1 MAPRDYIQTVS
12 QIFRGMT
19 PSVPTGISTVSVLSV
34 TVFAIQASLA
44 LTPGTFSVGSDALR
58 SGHLHRL
65 ILFPLY
71 HRSSTQLLLSIT
83 TFVFLSRT
91 LENGLGTVR
100 FLFLFV
106 VLSTCTGLLYSVLD
120 LLLDKGD
127 PHHTEGLVP
136 AALAC
141 VALSTMHSNMSK
153 GFLCGVSF
161 STMALPW
168 VFVMATSVLIPHAV
182 LPCNIT
188 AALVGG
194 IHGKGWFSYLDLTEA
209 RAGVLEKMMPFRLL
223 RKITL
228 VTFVPASTEERR
240 KTLLPQVNPTPGSYP
255 VQAYAPLSS
264 INSAGAK
271 DMTYEGWV
279 TSPPTPAASCSEQ
292 APAIAAPSV

>member
-1 MAPRDYIQTVS
+1 MARRDYLQMIS

-19 PSVPTGISTVSVLSV
+19 PSITSGILTVSVLSV
-34 TVFAIQASLA
+34 TVFGIQTSLE
-44 LTPGTFSVGSDALR
+44 LTPGVFSVGSGVLR

-65 ILFPLY
+65 LLFSLY

-83 TFVFLSRT
+83 TFVFLSRS
-91 LENGLGTVR
+91 LEKGLGTVR
-100 FLFLFV
+100 FLFLFL

-120 LLLDKGD
+120 LLLAEGD
-127 PHHTEGLVP
+127 AHHTEGLVP

-141 VALSTMHSNMSK
+141 VALTTMHSNMSK

-168 VFVMATSVLIPHAV
+168 VFVIATSALIPGAV

-209 RAGVLEKMMPFRLL
+209 RAGVLEKTMPFRLL
-223 RKITL
+223 RKVTV

-264 INSAGAK
+264 VNTAGAK

-279 TSPPTPAASCSEQ
+279 TSSATPAANCSEQ
-292 APAIAAPSV
+292 TPTVAAPSV